1 MKGVIFLLV
10 YYYFDGFRNF
20 KNCDLNFSNELIVN
34 YNKKNKSL
42 SFMQNK
48 NFLDNYWGRNINSIT
63 TIAGNNGVGKS
74 TILDSIK
81 GRFFYGFNFLPLET
95 VLVEK
100 KDKCY
105 CIYYSEKLLE
115 ENSAIVIN
123 DNKYVLSDFQI
134 NPKIKSIILDINI
147 GNENIE
153 FQFKKVTIEDIKRNS
168 AEVQNQTRIGNER
181 SLVFYTNQ
189 WNYETYNRSYKSNKN
204 REFDYTDLSIGN
216 KIDSLIN
223 KLGDY
228 EELFSED
235 MRIINGVSSENRF
248 NTDYLYELKS
258 EEIKNALRYLNESS
272 LNNKVNDHLIIP
284 EEIVIKYD
292 FMSLR
297 ERNDLLL
304 LNDELNIYLRF
315 EKKVNNFFGE
325 QIFYNYILNSKK
337 DIGSKEMMLLII
349 VENLFSNLDYILF
362 EKIKGIIKEKEKI
375 KEYNLTRIEDIIPL
389 IESFSAIVLEEI
401 ANLNYTERFKIE
413 RRKKLK
419 QRVEKLF
426 SDYTN
431 FIRYLL
437 TDFLVNLEHMI
448 LDTHRIKMFEVDKNS
463 VGIDKII
470 NIKVPRIKI
479 TKSNNKNIYN
489 FVNKYND
496 LSGKNKSLHFSWR
509 NLSSG
514 EIQLLNLCTS
524 LYLAIKDSKH
534 RDVLILLDEA
544 EISLHPML
552 QKKIISVLSG
562 MLDSSELQEKNIQ
575 VVLSTHSPFILSELP
590 FNCLIL
596 LKKDDLG
603 NVVVQNELE
612 NIPATLGANIHDLF
626 SHSFFLSDGLIGEYA
641 KEKIN
646 EVANNLLKN
655 NVNES
660 LDRNYIE
667 KFINQIGEPIIKAKL
682 IELYDQ
688 RNILNKSKE
697 MDGIIQ
703 DIESLRIQLKK
714 LEERSE

>member
-1 MKGVIFLLV
+1 MLV

-123 DNKYVLSDFQI
+123 DNKYVLSDFQV

-153 FQFKKVTIEDIKRNS
+153 FQFKKVTIEDIERNS
-168 AEVQNQTRIGNER
+168 TEVQNQTRIGNER

-223 KLGDY
+223 KVGDY

-272 LNNKVNDHLIIP
+272 LNNKINDHLIIP

-325 QIFYNYILNSKK
+325 QVFYNYILNSKK

-362 EKIKGIIKEKEKI
+362 EKIKEIIKEKEKR

-389 IESFSAIVLEEI
+389 IESFSAVVLEEI
-401 ANLNYTERFKIE
+401 ANLNYTEKLKIE

-437 TDFLVNLEHMI
+437 TDFLVNREHMI

-479 TKSNNKNIYN
+479 TKSNNKSIYN

-562 MLDSSELQEKNIQ
+562 MLDSLELQEKNIQ

-655 NVNES
+655 NVNAS
-660 LDRNYIE
+660 LDQDYIE

-682 IELYDQ
+682 IELYNQ
-688 RNILNKSKE
+688 RSILNKPKE

-703 DIESLRIQLKK
+703 DIESLKIQLKK

>member
-1 MKGVIFLLV
+1 
-10 YYYFDGFRNF
+10 
-20 KNCDLNFSNELIVN
+20 
-34 YNKKNKSL
+34 
-42 SFMQNK
+42 MQNK

-123 DNKYVLSDFQI
+123 DNKYVLSDFQV

-153 FQFKKVTIEDIKRNS
+153 FQFKKVTIEDIERNS
-168 AEVQNQTRIGNER
+168 TEVQNQTRIGNER

-223 KLGDY
+223 KVGDY

-272 LNNKVNDHLIIP
+272 LNNKINDHLIIP

-325 QIFYNYILNSKK
+325 QVFYNYILNSKK

-362 EKIKGIIKEKEKI
+362 EKIKEIIKEKEKR

-389 IESFSAIVLEEI
+389 IESFSAVVLEEI
-401 ANLNYTERFKIE
+401 ANLNYTEKLKIE

-437 TDFLVNLEHMI
+437 TDFLVNREHMI

-470 NIKVPRIKI
+470 NIKIPRIKI
-479 TKSNNKNIYN
+479 TKSNNKSIYN

-562 MLDSSELQEKNIQ
+562 MLDSLELQEKNIQ

-655 NVNES
+655 NVNAS
-660 LDRNYIE
+660 LDQDYIE

-682 IELYDQ
+682 IELYNQ
-688 RNILNKSKE
+688 RSILNKPKE

-703 DIESLRIQLKK
+703 DIESLKIQLKK

>member
-1 MKGVIFLLV
+1 MLV

-123 DNKYVLSDFQI
+123 DNKYVLSDFQV

-153 FQFKKVTIEDIKRNS
+153 FQFKKVTIEDIERNS
-168 AEVQNQTRIGNER
+168 TEVQNQTRIGNER

-223 KLGDY
+223 KVGDY

-272 LNNKVNDHLIIP
+272 LNNKINDHLIIP

-325 QIFYNYILNSKK
+325 QVFYNYILNSKK

-362 EKIKGIIKEKEKI
+362 EKIKEIIKEKEKR

-389 IESFSAIVLEEI
+389 IESFSAVVLEEI
-401 ANLNYTERFKIE
+401 ANLNYTEKLKIE

-437 TDFLVNLEHMI
+437 TDFLVNREHMI

-470 NIKVPRIKI
+470 NIKIPRIKI
-479 TKSNNKNIYN
+479 TKSNNKSIYN

-562 MLDSSELQEKNIQ
+562 MLDSLELQEKNIQ

-655 NVNES
+655 NVNAS
-660 LDRNYIE
+660 LDQDYIE

-682 IELYDQ
+682 IELYNQ
-688 RNILNKSKE
+688 RSILNKPKE

-703 DIESLRIQLKK
+703 DIESLKIQLKK

>member
-1 MKGVIFLLV
+1 LV

-123 DNKYVLSDFQI
+123 DNKYVLSDFQV

-153 FQFKKVTIEDIKRNS
+153 FQFKKVTIEDIERNS
-168 AEVQNQTRIGNER
+168 TEVQNQTRIGNER

-223 KLGDY
+223 KVGDY

-272 LNNKVNDHLIIP
+272 LNNKINDHLIIP

-325 QIFYNYILNSKK
+325 QVFYNYILNSKK

-362 EKIKGIIKEKEKI
+362 EKIKEIIKEKEKR

-389 IESFSAIVLEEI
+389 IESFSAVVLEEI
-401 ANLNYTERFKIE
+401 ANLNYTEKLKIE

-437 TDFLVNLEHMI
+437 TDFLVNREHMI

-479 TKSNNKNIYN
+479 TKSNNKSIYN

-562 MLDSSELQEKNIQ
+562 MLDSLELQEKNIQ

-655 NVNES
+655 NVNAS
-660 LDRNYIE
+660 LDQDYIE

-682 IELYDQ
+682 IELYNQ
-688 RNILNKSKE
+688 RSILNKPKE

-703 DIESLRIQLKK
+703 DIESLKIQLKK

>member
-1 MKGVIFLLV
+1 LV

-123 DNKYVLSDFQI
+123 DNKYVLSDFQV

-153 FQFKKVTIEDIKRNS
+153 FQFKKVTIEDIERNS
-168 AEVQNQTRIGNER
+168 TEVQNQTRIGNER

-223 KLGDY
+223 KVGDY

-272 LNNKVNDHLIIP
+272 LNNKINDHLIIP

-325 QIFYNYILNSKK
+325 QVFYNYILNSKK

-362 EKIKGIIKEKEKI
+362 EKIKEIIKEKEKR

-389 IESFSAIVLEEI
+389 IESFSAVVLEEI
-401 ANLNYTERFKIE
+401 ANLNYTEKLKIE

-437 TDFLVNLEHMI
+437 TDFLVNREHMI

-470 NIKVPRIKI
+470 NIKIPRIKI
-479 TKSNNKNIYN
+479 TKSNNKSIYN

-562 MLDSSELQEKNIQ
+562 MLDSLELQEKNIQ

-655 NVNES
+655 NVNAS
-660 LDRNYIE
+660 LDQDYIE

-682 IELYDQ
+682 IELYNQ
-688 RNILNKSKE
+688 RSILNKPKE

-703 DIESLRIQLKK
+703 DIESLKIQLKK

>member
-1 MKGVIFLLV
+1 MLV

>member
-1 MKGVIFLLV
+1 MLV

-123 DNKYVLSDFQI
+123 DNKYVLSDFQV

-153 FQFKKVTIEDIKRNS
+153 FQFKKVTIEDIERNS
-168 AEVQNQTRIGNER
+168 TEVQNQTRIGNER

-223 KLGDY
+223 KVGDY

-272 LNNKVNDHLIIP
+272 LNNKINDHLIIP

-325 QIFYNYILNSKK
+325 QVFYNYILNSKK

-362 EKIKGIIKEKEKI
+362 EKIKEIIKEKEKR

-389 IESFSAIVLEEI
+389 IESFSAVVLEEI
-401 ANLNYTERFKIE
+401 ANLNYTEKLKIE

-437 TDFLVNLEHMI
+437 TDFLVNREHMI

-470 NIKVPRIKI
+470 NIKIPRIKI
-479 TKSNNKNIYN
+479 TKSNNKSIYN

-562 MLDSSELQEKNIQ
+562 MLDSLELQEKNIQ

-655 NVNES
+655 NVNAS
-660 LDRNYIE
+660 LDQDYIE

-682 IELYDQ
+682 IELYNQ
-688 RNILNKSKE
+688 RSILNKPKE

-703 DIESLRIQLKK
+703 DIESLKIQLKK
-714 LEERSE
+714 LEERNE

>member
-1 MKGVIFLLV
+1 
-10 YYYFDGFRNF
+10 
-20 KNCDLNFSNELIVN
+20 
-34 YNKKNKSL
+34 
-42 SFMQNK
+42 MQNK

>member
-1 MKGVIFLLV
+1 MNCLLI

-42 SFMQNK
+42 SFTQNK
-48 NFLDNYWGRNINSIT
+48 NFLDNYWGKNINSIT

-81 GRFFYGFNFLPLET
+81 GRFFYGFNFLPIET

-115 ENSAIVIN
+115 ENSAIVVN

-134 NPKIKSIILDINI
+134 IPKRKTIMLDINI

-223 KLGDY
+223 KFGDY

-272 LNNKVNDHLIIP
+272 LNNKINDHLIIP

-304 LNDELNIYLRF
+304 LNDELDIYLRF

-337 DIGSKEMMLLII
+337 DIGLKEMMLLII

-389 IESFSAIVLEEI
+389 IELFSAIVLEEI
-401 ANLNYTERFKIE
+401 ANLNYTERLKIE

-419 QRVEKLF
+419 QRVEQLF

-431 FIRYLL
+431 FIQYLL
-437 TDFLVNLEHMI
+437 TDFLVNLEHI
-448 LDTHRIKMFEVDKNS
+448 ISDTHRIKMFEVDKNS

-470 NIKVPRIKI
+470 KIKVPRIKI

-524 LYLAIKDSKH
+524 LYLAIKDSKY

-562 MLDSSELQEKNIQ
+562 MLDSLELQEKNIQ

-612 NIPATLGANIHDLF
+612 NTPATLGANIHDLF

-641 KEKIN
+641 KDKIN
-646 EVANNLLKN
+646 EVANNLLEN
-655 NVNES
+655 NVNVS
-660 LDRNYIE
+660 LDRDYIE
-667 KFINQIGEPIIKAKL
+667 KFINQIGEPIIKSKL

-688 RNILNKSKE
+688 RSILNKSKE

-703 DIESLRIQLKK
+703 DIENLRIQLKK